1 METTYLDNLYS
12 LCFQQMLRYKISPVY
27 VEKRIFDE
35 NVNFV
40 RRFLL
45 KQTDTLRQKIKDE
58 KEQVSNSYMTWD
70 KKYYEDRSNQN
81 LQLVEEMEKKI
92 KETDS
97 TVFLK
102 EDFSQYQFYPDIL
115 LVSPRR
121 AQLWQTWSEQH

>member
-121 AQLWQTWSEQH
+121 AQLWKTWSEQH